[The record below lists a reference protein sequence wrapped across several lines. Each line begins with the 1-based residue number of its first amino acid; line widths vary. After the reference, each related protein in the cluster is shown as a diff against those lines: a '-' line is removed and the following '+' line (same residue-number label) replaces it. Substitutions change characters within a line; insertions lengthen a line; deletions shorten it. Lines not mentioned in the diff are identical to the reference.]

1 MKKHMRSRLLATTF
15 IAGVTWAACAPAFA
29 QDQLPGVNVQGQS
42 DPEATEIDEVVV
54 TGSRIRRDPTNSATP
69 IIQVSREALLETGQ
83 NTVIDYLAT
92 IPALSNSRVPSDTV
106 DIFTQGVGFLGIS
119 SPNLRS
125 LGAGRTLTLVD
136 GRRHVGSVGGSL
148 QVDVDTIPRLLIEN
162 IEIVTGGASSIYG
175 ADAVSGVLNFV
186 LRKDF
191 EGLEIDVTGA
201 QNNQGGDNNRYNA
214 AILGGVNLFDDR
226 LNLWGFAEYEYSDAI
241 RSDDVDWIN
250 EGWVLFN
257 VDADRTAAP
266 SLINDG
272 EIDVQLLPGVRSLS
286 RPLRGGQTTL
296 ANTQQPS
303 PLNDPDA
310 PALTCN
316 TTSATGF
323 LSTSCYPVNPG
334 KTFVY
339 DGTTARLANFGQR
352 IGISPAAPGSRPLNI
367 GGDGDNPNVTTFEE
381 RTPELESQRFA
392 AGANFAITDS
402 VNLSVDA
409 KYVRDDAYAGAQ
421 PQFFDFHLNDTPGGV
436 LTSPNAVPRWS
447 GLYGDGNLSAR
458 NFTMRYSDN
467 AFLPQL
473 VKDAIAANTLAN
485 YSAPTAT
492 APGVA
497 GAPVA
502 AQFAKHSF
510 FGPQRFQEQSRD
522 LYQYTAALNGDFEN
536 LLFVKNLNW
545 EIAYTYGEVENISEE
560 NSVDGQRLAL
570 AADAVVDVA
579 GDVNG
584 RPGEI
589 VCRARRIAA
598 LGGFVRDDL
607 RGGDLRDTEEGRAAL
622 SQCQP
627 YNIFG
632 AGTQS
637 PESQS
642 YISDDAGLLVTE
654 RNESEQAIAFVSGEL
669 WDFWGAGA
677 IGIAVGGEYRREF
690 TEAAGRDDRDELFTF
705 GLSGPDFLGAGY
717 ESEEYFGEVSI
728 PLLRDSWLGEY
739 AELSGSYRQFDY
751 TTAGDGDVYG
761 VNFVYRPIR
770 DIGFKASFNTS
781 FRAPNL
787 GENFSPLSGT
797 FSNGFVDPCST
808 ANIAAPFTTT
818 YTAEVRANRI
828 TNCTALAVARG
839 YSPTFFDFGSTTAGT
854 EDDYIQTVAS
864 PFGNSGGNPA
874 LLPETSESATFTIVL
889 EPRQIPD
896 FSLVLDYYEIRID
909 DVISAVSVNQAA
921 ALCVDFVG
929 LGPACDTIFRRG
941 PIPTLGANPS
951 NIERSSGFQVAGT
964 TPADP
969 AFIQG
974 AVNFAGLQT
983 RGLDFTANYAFD
995 AREKFGFNIG
1005 SFRYS
1010 LRGSWLIEQKQ
1021 FTNPANPALFTEF
1034 SSNATSPRVRLSSTL
1049 AWFPNEDLSFTWTM
1063 DWQSSQDLLRIRDQV
1078 GSGNVDNRAYEFY
1091 ESGNFARH
1099 DFSVRYRVRDDL
1111 SLRAGVTNAFD
1122 AEPPVWLRGGFQDNI
1137 DPYGTRFNIGLN
1149 YRPF

>member
-1 MKKHMRSRLLATTF
+1 MLLKRKYLFGTT
-15 IAGVTWAACAPAFA
+15 ILAGVMAVTAPAFA

-42 DPEATEIDEVVV
+42 DQEATEIDEVVV

-69 IIQVSREALLETGQ
+69 IIQVSRDALLETGQ

-106 DIFTQGVGFLGIS
+106 DVFSQGVGFLGIS

-191 EGLEIDVTGA
+191 EGLEIDITGA

-250 EGWVLFN
+250 QGYALFN
-257 VDADRTAAP
+257 ADADRTAAP
-266 SLINDG
+266 AVINDG
-272 EIDVQLLPGVRSLS
+272 EIDVLLLPNVRSLS
-286 RPLRGGQTTL
+286 RPFNGGQTTL
-296 ANTQQPS
+296 ANSQPGS
-303 PLNDPDA
+303 PLNDPDI
-310 PALTCN
+310 PAATCN

-323 LSTSCYPVNPG
+323 LSGNCYAVNPG

-352 IGISPAAPGSRPLNI
+352 IGIGLSRPLNI
-367 GGDGDNPNVTTFEE
+367 GGDGFNPNIATFEE
-381 RTPELESQRFA
+381 RTPELTSQRFA
-392 AGANFAITDS
+392 AGANFAVTDS

-409 KYVRDDAYAGAQ
+409 KYVRDDAYAGSQ
-421 PQFFDFHLNDTPGGV
+421 PQFFDFHLHDAPGGV
-436 LTSPNAVPRWS
+436 VTPTTVVPRWS
-447 GLYGDGNLSAR
+447 GLFGDGNLSPR

-473 VKDAIAANTLAN
+473 VKDAIAANTLQN
-485 YSAPTAT
+485 SSAPTAT
-492 APGVA
+492 LPGVP
-497 GAPVA
+497 GAAVA

-510 FGPQRFQEQSRD
+510 FGPQRFQEQTRD
-522 LYQYTAALNGDFEN
+522 LYQYTAALNGEFDSLAF
-536 LLFVKNLNW
+536 LKNINW
-545 EIAYTYGEVENISEE
+545 ELAYTYGEVENESEE

-570 AADAVVDVA
+570 AADAVLDAA
-579 GDVNG
+579 GVVG
-584 RPGEI
+584 PAGQI
-589 VCRARRIAA
+589 VCRSRLIAA
-598 LGGFVRDDL
+598 NGGVVRDDL
-607 RGGDLRDTEEGRAAL
+607 RGGDLRDTPEGLAAL
-622 SQCQP
+622 NGCRP

-637 PESQS
+637 PESVA

-654 RNESEQAIAFVSGEL
+654 RNESEQAIAFFSGEL

-690 TEAAGRDDRDELFTF
+690 TEAAGRDDRDDLFTF
-705 GLSGPDFLGAGY
+705 GLTGPDFLGAEY
-717 ESEEYFGEVSI
+717 ESEEYFAELSI

-770 DIGFKASFNTS
+770 DIGFKASYNTS

-808 ANIAAPFTTT
+808 ANINAAFTAT
-818 YTAEVRANRI
+818 YTAETRANRI

-839 YSPTFFDFGSTTAGT
+839 YLPTFFDFAGATAGT
-854 EDDYIQTVAS
+854 DDDYVQTVAS

-874 LLPETSESATFTIVL
+874 LLPETSESTTFTIVL

-909 DVISAVSVNQAA
+909 DVIAAVSVNQAA

-941 PIPTLGANPS
+941 PIPVLGPAPS
-951 NIERSSGFQVAGT
+951 NIERSSGFQVAGAG
-964 TPADP
+964 PGDP

-974 AVNFAGLQT
+974 AVNFAGFQT

-995 AREKFGFNIG
+995 AREKLGLNIG

-1010 LRGSWLIEQKQ
+1010 LRGNWLIEQKQ
-1021 FTNPANPALFTEF
+1021 FSNPSNPALFTEF
-1034 SSNATSPRVRLSSTL
+1034 ASNPTSPRVRLSSTL
-1049 AWFPNEDLSFTWTM
+1049 AWFPTEALSFTWTM
-1063 DWQSSQDLLRIRDQV
+1063 DWQSSQDLLRMRDQV
-1078 GSGNVDNRAYEFY
+1078 GSGNIDNRSFDYYET
-1091 ESGNFARH
+1091 GNFARH
-1099 DFSVRYRVRDDL
+1099 DFSVRYQLRDDVT
-1111 SLRAGVTNAFD
+1111 LRAGVTNAFD
-1122 AEPPVWLRGGFQDNI
+1122 AEPPTWMRGGFQDNL

>member
-1 MKKHMRSRLLATTF
+1 MTNPMRSSLLATS
-15 IAGVTWAACAPAFA
+15 ILAGLTWGVAAPAFA
-29 QDQLPGVNVQGQS
+29 QSQLPGVTVQGQS

-54 TGSRIRRDPTNSATP
+54 TGSRIRRDPTNAPTP
-69 IIQVSREALLETGQ
+69 LIQVTREALLTTGQ

-106 DIFTQGVGFLGIS
+106 DVFSQGLGFLGIAS
-119 SPNLRS
+119 ANLRS

-191 EGLEIDVTGA
+191 EGVEIDITGA
-201 QNNQGGDNNRYNA
+201 QNNQGGDNNRYSA

-250 EGWVLFN
+250 GGWALFN
-257 VDADRTAAP
+257 ADADRTAT
-266 SLINDG
+266 LINDG
-272 EIDVQLLPGVRSLS
+272 ELDVLLLPNVRTLG

-310 PALTCN
+310 PFVTCN
-316 TTSATGF
+316 TTSTTGF
-323 LSTSCYPVNPG
+323 LVGASCYPVNPG

-339 DGTTARLANFGQR
+339 DGATARLANFGQR
-352 IGISPAAPGSRPLNI
+352 IGINPGGNGTRTLNI
-367 GGDGDNPNVTTFEE
+367 GGDGDNVNVTTFEE

-392 AGANFAITDS
+392 AGANFAITDN

-409 KYVRDDAYAGAQ
+409 KYVRDDAYAGSQ

-436 LTSPNAVPRWS
+436 VTGDRVVPRWS
-447 GLYGDGNLSAR
+447 GLFQDGQLSAR
-458 NFTMRYSDN
+458 NFTMRYTDN
-467 AFLPQL
+467 AFLPQN
-473 VKDAIAANTLAN
+473 VKDAITANTLTN

-492 APGVA
+492 TPGVA
-497 GAPVA
+497 GGIETAR
-502 AQFAKHSF
+502 FARHSF
-510 FGPQRFQEQSRD
+510 FGPQRFQEQARD
-522 LYQYTAALNGDFEN
+522 LYQYTAALNGDFDS
-536 LLFVKNLNW
+536 LFFVKNINW
-545 EIAYTYGEVENISEE
+545 EIAYTYGEVENEAVE

-570 AADAVVDVA
+570 AADAVVDAA
-579 GDVNG
+579 GAVNG

-589 VCRARRIAA
+589 VCRSRLIAA
-598 LGGFVRDDL
+598 TGGVVRDDL
-607 RGGDLRDTEEGRAAL
+607 RGGDLRNTADGREAL
-622 SQCQP
+622 NECQP

-632 AGTQS
+632 AGTQT
-637 PESQS
+637 PEAQA
-642 YISDDAGLLVTE
+642 YISAEAGLLVTE
-654 RNESEQAIAFVSGEL
+654 RNESEQAIAFLSGEL
-669 WDFWGAGA
+669 WDFWGAGP
-677 IGIAVGGEYRREF
+677 IAVAVGAEYRREF
-690 TEAAGRDDRDELFTF
+690 TEAAGRDDRDNIRTF
-705 GLSGPDFLGAGY
+705 GLTGPDFPGAEY
-717 ESEEYFGEVSI
+717 ESEEYFGELSI
-728 PLLRDSWLGEY
+728 PLLRDTWLGEY

-751 TTAGDGDVYG
+751 TTAGEGDVYG

-770 DIGFKASFNTS
+770 DIGFKASYNTS

-797 FSNGFVDPCST
+797 FSNGFVDPCATTS
-808 ANIAAPFTTT
+808 IAASLTAT
-818 YTAEVRANRI
+818 YTAENRANRI
-828 TNCTALAVARG
+828 ANCTALAVARG
-839 YSPTFFDFGSTTAGT
+839 YSPTFFDFGSATAGA
-854 EDDYIQTVAS
+854 EDDYVQTVAS
-864 PFGNSGGNPA
+864 PFGNSGGNP
-874 LLPETSESATFTIVL
+874 LLKPETSESTTFTIVL

-921 ALCVDFVG
+921 ALCVNFVG

-941 PIPTLGANPS
+941 PIPVLGANPT
-951 NIERSSGFQVAGT
+951 NIERSSGFQVAGA

-974 AVNFAGLQT
+974 SVNFAGFQT

-995 AREKFGFNIG
+995 ARERFGLDIG

-1010 LRGSWLIEQKQ
+1010 LRGNWLIEQKQ
-1021 FTNPANPALFTEF
+1021 FTNPALPAQFTEL

-1049 AWFPNEDLSFTWTM
+1049 AWFPTEALSFTWTM
-1063 DWQSSQDLLRIRDQV
+1063 DWQTSQDLLRIRDQV
-1078 GSGNVDNRAYEFY
+1078 GSGNVDNRDFKYYET
-1091 ESGNFARH
+1091 GNFARH
-1099 DFSVRYRVRDDL
+1099 DFSVRYEIQDDL
-1111 SLRAGVTNAFD
+1111 TLRAGVTNAFD
-1122 AEPPVWLRGGFQDNI
+1122 AEPPIWLRGGFQDNL